1 MNTSGLTNLAS
12 SLANS
17 SMFLT
22 TESFFKSVNYMK
34 NDAKLADIKNN
45 IPVDPISGGV
55 ESIFNHFAVFRYVE
69 NFTVDKYE
77 PDAHFVGYQLRHNFG
92 ADRAALN
99 AAADRA
105 EQAILNSSAPE
116 ISRLPVGDRQALAS
130 AAVSDRTRVSDRNLI
145 RQEAMAKYVNN
156 PTADRI
162 IDWSKNISRHTNI
175 GYQPYA
181 WTDFAYCKY
190 YGKIP
195 NNRLITLRRYPF
207 PIHDHL
213 KGPDLSALIPMAQAV
228 TWFGGETD
236 NKLSAIGNWQWD
248 MPWEKLTVTE
258 QQVEGNEVLISD
270 ITSVLSGVGGKFGTA
285 LAKSLELIMNTA
297 NIGTNPKKAA
307 EISGMD
313 KDIQT
318 YIKGLYNKDAGP
330 YWNRIYGPVNVVHES
345 SRRMRGIQTSWQ
357 TNFTLKFH
365 YQFRSFSGMSPK
377 MAALDLMS
385 NFMALTFNDAQ
396 FLGQLARY
404 FPKTGVKFDPTT
416 TQVLTDL
423 LMGWGMGK
431 LSTKDAV
438 NKISAI
444 IKAQGQLFKTLKEE
458 VTKNPASV
466 AGDAVNA
473 FALSKFKDAMPKLI
487 SVKSA
492 LADRPVGE
500 WHIVV
505 GNPMNPIFVMGD
517 LICTK
522 TTAKFDE
529 EIGPDDFPTGIT
541 FDVTLQQAKP
551 RDKTAIERMLNQGI
565 GSLTATRLNPPTS
578 ANDTF
583 GTENNDLYKK
593 IYGSGADLNSQ
604 GDPSFKRYKDR
615 VNLAYGISTA
625 SDSGVKVANKKNS
638 ISEFNSDV
646 DSLLTTYFRKSIPK
660 A

>member
-1 MNTSGLTNLAS
+1 MGN
-12 SLANS
+12 
-17 SMFLT
+17 LT
-22 TESFFKSVNYMK
+22 TKEFFSSVNYLTT
-34 NDAKLADIKNN
+34 DEKLADIKDK
-45 IPVDPISGGV
+45 IKIDPISGGV

-77 PDAHFVGYQLRHNFG
+77 PDAHFVGYYLRHDFG
-92 ADRAALN
+92 ADRKAAEDE
-99 AAADRA
+99 ADRK
-105 EQAILNSSAPE
+105 EQAVINSSAPE
-116 ISRLPVGDRQALAS
+116 IASLPLDDRKRLAAAARDSADRLA
-130 AAVSDRTRVSDRNLI
+130 DRNI
-145 RQEAMAKYVNN
+145 ARQEAMKEYVSN
-156 PTADRI
+156 PTAERI
-162 IDWSKNISRHTNI
+162 INWSKNISRHTNI
-175 GYQPYA
+175 GYQPFA
-181 WTDFAYCKY
+181 WTDFSYCKF
-190 YGKIP
+190 YGKVP
-195 NNRLITLRRYPF
+195 NNRMITLRRYPF
-207 PIHDHL
+207 PVHDHL
-213 KGPDLSALIPMAQAV
+213 KGPDLSPLIPIAQAV

-248 MPWEKLTVTE
+248 MPWQKLTVE
-258 QQVEGNEVLISD
+258 ENLIDGNEVLISD
-270 ITSVLSGVGGKFGTA
+270 ITGALSGITGKLGTA
-285 LAKSLELIMNTA
+285 LAKSLELITNTA

-313 KDIQT
+313 VDIRK
-318 YIKGLYNKDAGP
+318 YIKELYDKDKGP
-330 YWNRIYGPVNVVHES
+330 YWNRIYGPVNVIHES

-357 TNFTLKFH
+357 TNFILKFH
-365 YQFRSFSGMSPK
+365 YQFRSFSGISPK

-431 LSTKDAV
+431 LSTKQAL

-444 IKAQGQLFKTLKEE
+444 IKAQGQLFKTLKEKVE
-458 VTKNPASV
+458 KDPASV

-473 FALSKFKDAMPKLI
+473 FALSKFAGAMPKLL

-517 LICTK
+517 LLCTK
-522 TTAKFDE
+522 TIAKFDE

-541 FDVTLQQAKP
+541 FDVTLQQGKP
-551 RDKTAIERMLNQGI
+551 KDKTALERMLNQGI
-565 GSLTATRLNPPTS
+565 GSLTTTRLNPPSS

-583 GTENNDLYKK
+583 GEESNALYKK
-593 IYGSGADLNSQ
+593 IYGNKEADLNSQ
-604 GDPSFKRYKDR
+604 SDPSLKRYKDR
-615 VNLAYGISTA
+615 VNLAYGINSA
-625 SDSGVKVANKKNS
+625 NDSGAKVANKKNT
-638 ISEFNSDV
+638 ITEFKGDV
-646 DSLLTTYFRKSIPK
+646 DTLLTTYFRKNIAKS
-660 A
+660 

>member
-1 MNTSGLTNLAS
+1 MGNTGSTNL
-12 SLANS
+12 
-17 SMFLT
+17 T
-22 TESFFKSVNYMK
+22 TQDFFSSVNYLT
-34 NDAKLADIKNN
+34 NDKKLADIKND

-55 ESIFNHFAVFRYVE
+55 ESLFNHFAVFRYVE

-77 PDAHFVGYQLRHNFG
+77 PDAHFVGYYLRHEFG
-92 ADRAALN
+92 ADRAAAEALV

-105 EQAILNSSAPE
+105 EQAVINSSAPE
-116 ISRLPVGDRQALAS
+116 ISRLPIGDRQRLADS
-130 AAVSDRTRVSDRNLI
+130 ARGSVDRVADRNTA
-145 RQEAMAKYVNN
+145 RQAAMKEYVSN
-156 PTADRI
+156 PTAERI
-162 IDWSKNISRHTNI
+162 INWSKNISRHTNI

-181 WTDFAYCKY
+181 WTDFAYCKF
-190 YGKIP
+190 YGKVP
-195 NNRLITLRRYPF
+195 NNRMITLRRYPF

-213 KGPDLSALIPMAQAV
+213 KGPDLSALIPMAQAI

-258 QQVEGNEVLISD
+258 QNVDGNEVLISD
-270 ITSVLSGVGGKFGTA
+270 LTGILSGIGGKFGTA

-357 TNFTLKFH
+357 TGFTIKFH

-431 LSTKDAV
+431 LSTKQAL

-444 IKAQGQLFKTLKEE
+444 IKAQGQVFKTLKEE
-458 VTKNPASV
+458 VQKNPASV

-541 FDVTLQQAKP
+541 FEVSLQQGKP

-565 GSLTATRLNPPTS
+565 GSLTTTRLNPPTS

-593 IYGSGADLNSQ
+593 IYGGEADLNSQ
-604 GDPSFKRYKDR
+604 SDPSFKRYKDR
-615 VNLAYGISTA
+615 VNLAYGISSA
-625 SDSGVKVANKKNS
+625 NDSGAKVSNKKNT
-638 ISEFNSDV
+638 ISEFKGEV
-646 DSLLTTYFRKSIPK
+646 DTLLTTYFRKNIAKP
-660 A
+660 